1 MRDKNK
7 SGKTLLKRA
16 GERNKNKSGKILL
29 KTWEGEGEG
38 ERRGTWGLGK
48 KFTGKPN
55 MAKMLDSCTKYM
67 YIKTKKHDSC
77 TKYIYINQNA

>member
-16 GERNKNKSGKILL
+16 GERNKNKSRKILL
-29 KTWEGEGEG
+29 KTWEGEGE
-38 ERRGTWGLGK
+38 RRRTWGLGK
-48 KFTGKPN
+48 KITGKPN

-67 YIKTKKHDSC
+67 YIKTKQHDSC
-77 TKYIYINQNA
+77 SKYIYINQNA